1 MGCSCLQYISKVF
14 VVIIFKNMS
23 KYLCK
28 YPCLFPSWPLCPC
41 QVPSLAQGFSEL
53 QWQESGLCTLVPR
66 WNENSAHQWAGCI
79 YVHDSA
85 VHLWDRTNSLLNKG
99 VSKWHLKNPVYIR
112 FDSTYFLGPKSV
124 WDLFYFPEQVLMQTC
139 FLPVRNPWGKN
150 NPEIQKDLGWPLVI
164 QLCLHNHTHNQWYF
178 TILWIQN
185 GKNKGH
191 SK

>member
-1 MGCSCLQYISKVF
+1 MQRYFNIYFWIWLQVSLFVSKLTSLSMSSSFPGSRLFRASVTRVWSLYTGTTLKRKFSSSMGKLYLRAWFCSAPVRQ
-14 VVIIFKNMS
+14 NQ
-23 KYLCK
+23 
-28 YPCLFPSWPLCPC
+28 LFIEQRC
-41 QVPSLAQGFSEL
+41 F
-53 QWQESGLCTLVPR
+53 
-66 WNENSAHQWAGCI
+66 
-79 YVHDSA
+79 
-85 VHLWDRTNSLLNKG
+85 
-99 VSKWHLKNPVYIR
+99 KWHLKNPVYIR

-164 QLCLHNHTHNQWYF
+164 QLCLHKHNQWYF